1 MFNLAGKAYSLAI
14 QHGSWGRNRYGM
26 YGINKYGISTGYI
39 QQRLMEKYMKTCESA
54 IVCFKK
60 NTWRFS
66 SAQGNNK
73 TQKMMMTLPP
83 QKKGG
88 LFNTPPQVLAIK
100 MRCSSQKRLRNS
112 ESEIHGVPN
121 LTWWFPHGHS
131 RPSFSHSPPAVSA
144 SCLICWELG
153 MQLELPWLCWL
164 RAHTKWTVDS

>member
-1 MFNLAGKAYSLAI
+1 MGYLRDVFNNVWWENI
-14 QHGSWGRNRYGM
+14 W
-26 YGINKYGISTGYI
+26 
-39 QQRLMEKYMKTCESA
+39 KYMKTCESA

-60 NTWRFS
+60 IHGDFPVYRATTKPKKWWWHYP
-66 SAQGNNK
+66 K
-73 TQKMMMTLPP
+73 
-83 QKKGG
+83 KKGG

-131 RPSFSHSPPAVSA
+131 RPSFSHSPPAVSP
-144 SCLICWELG
+144 SCLICWEFG

-164 RAHTKWTVDS
+164 RTHTKWTVDS